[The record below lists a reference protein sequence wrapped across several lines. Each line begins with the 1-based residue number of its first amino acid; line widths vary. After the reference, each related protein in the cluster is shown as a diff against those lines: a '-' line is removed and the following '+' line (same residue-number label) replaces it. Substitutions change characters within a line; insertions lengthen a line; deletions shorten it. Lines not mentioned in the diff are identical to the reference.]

1 MDGDPEERAAIREPL
16 LTDRLTRGQ
25 RFSLA
30 LAWSVCVAAAWALL
44 IWATPDLVQWENS
57 GEAQSAQVLARWMV
71 FLACLVLAA
80 AAVVAERI
88 IGSRTGAVFAGVVAA
103 AVLIMT
109 WLPIPFGAYATAL
122 VGGYVLLAGVVAV
135 IVTSLRT

>member
-1 MDGDPEERAAIREPL
+1 MIREPL

-44 IWATPDLVQWENS
+44 IWATQDLVQWDNS
-57 GEAQSAQVLARWMV
+57 GAAHSAQVVARWMV
-71 FLACLVLAA
+71 LLACLVLAV

-109 WLPIPFGAYATAL
+109 WLPIPFGALATAG